1 MGLFSTSWFQKHESD
16 NVRHSIRNKH
26 RSRRHKHR
34 VMNSAL
40 DTDTIHCQD
49 RLPDNIYINVGE
61 EHPFSIRVENLY
73 SMRRLSRT
81 RNSTCILLTYSNDQN
96 REVLSVRWSTI
107 QREANSRD
115 HISSRLAAEMI
126 DVPRYRFKDVF
137 RYYSK
142 YVCVGIR
149 SFIDGVTLGSELQY
163 MSQDEID
170 AIFMQVQAISMEMSR
185 KTSMYFGH
193 INDGT
198 FRSTTP
204 IGFIRT
210 HSMFDKLKGINTIA
224 EWQET
229 GTDSYTSLAV
239 FCHGAL
245 TPDHIIIEG
254 TEVKGIV
261 GWSKADFMPEAY
273 DRLTYYFLS
282 DPSSSLRWLRDL
294 SEMLTSEHTGQP
306 SVEFVLNLSKYVY
319 VHTLNTSPPGK
330 RYTIKRLWN
339 TLTMNYTIVNC
350 LSAAAQIESD
360 NMSLSSLSS
369 WNSTTV
375 QEEDPE
381 FVN

>member
-1 MGLFSTSWFQKHESD
+1 MGLFSTSWFQKYESND
-16 NVRHSIRNKH
+16 SRSSTRNKH

-34 VMNSAL
+34 DINSVSDLNA
-40 DTDTIHCQD
+40 IRSQD
-49 RLPDNIYINVGE
+49 SLPDNVHINIGE
-61 EHPFSIRVENLY
+61 ERPFSMRIENLY

-81 RNSTCILLTYSNDQN
+81 HNSTCILLMYTNDQN
-96 REVLSVRWSTI
+96 REVLSVRWSTV
-107 QREANSRD
+107 QRDASSRD
-115 HISSRLAAEMI
+115 HISSRLAAEMT

-137 RYYSK
+137 RYYNK

-193 INDGT
+193 INDGG

-210 HSMFDKLKGINTIA
+210 HSMFDKLKGINTVA

-245 TPDHIIIEG
+245 TPDHIIIKD

-261 GWSKADFMPEAY
+261 GWSNADFVPEAY

-282 DPSSSLRWLRDL
+282 NPSSSLRWSRDL
-294 SEMLTSEHTGQP
+294 SEMLTSEHTRQP

-319 VHTLNTSPPGK
+319 VHALNTSPSDK

-375 QEEDPE
+375 QEEKCKLVD
-381 FVN
+381 